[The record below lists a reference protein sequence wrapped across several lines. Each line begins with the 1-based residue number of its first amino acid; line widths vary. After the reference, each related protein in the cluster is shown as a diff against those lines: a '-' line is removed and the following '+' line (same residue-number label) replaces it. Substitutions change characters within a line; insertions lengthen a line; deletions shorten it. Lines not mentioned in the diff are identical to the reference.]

1 MSNKVSEQSFL
12 QVVKKIVE
20 IESLNFAYPDGTVA
34 LKAITLDV
42 LEGEKVAL
50 IGPNGAGQSTFLL
63 HLNGIFRGDGS
74 VRIDGLPM
82 EKANLK
88 SIRQKVGLVFQN
100 PDDQL
105 FCPTVFE
112 DVAFGPQNL
121 GLESDEVQ
129 RRVDESLSAVG
140 MLGAAKK
147 SPFRLSFGEKKKV
160 AIATVLALRPSVLV
174 IDEPTA
180 NLDPRGRRGIIALL
194 RNLGGTQVIA
204 THDLSLARELCNR
217 TIVLDGGEKVA
228 DGPTATILGDEGLL
242 DAHGLL

>member
-1 MSNKVSEQSFL
+1 MKKV
-12 QVVKKIVE
+12 IE
-20 IESLNFAYPDGTVA
+20 IESLRFSYPDGTVG
-34 LKAITLDV
+34 LKGISLAV
-42 LEGEKVAL
+42 HEGERVAL
-50 IGPNGAGQSTFLL
+50 VGPNGAGKSTFLL

-74 VRIDGLPM
+74 VRIDGLTM
-82 EKANLK
+82 EKRNLK
-88 SIRQKVGLVFQN
+88 AIRQKVGLVFQN

-121 GLESDEVQ
+121 GLGPEEVR
-129 RRVDESLSAVG
+129 RRVQESLTAVA
-140 MLGAAKK
+140 MEGAAQK

-160 AIATVLALRPSVLV
+160 AIATVLALQPSVLV

-194 RNLGGTQVIA
+194 RELGGTQIIA
-204 THDLSLARELCNR
+204 THDLPLVQELCSR

-228 DGPTATILGDEGLL
+228 DGATAAVLEDQELL
-242 DAHGLL
+242 EAHGLV

>member
-1 MSNKVSEQSFL
+1 
-12 QVVKKIVE
+12 VKKIVE
-20 IESLNFAYPDGTVA
+20 IESLNFSYPDGTVA
-34 LKAITLDV
+34 LKGITLDV
-42 LEGEKVAL
+42 FEGDTVAL
-50 IGPNGAGQSTFLL
+50 IGPNGAGKSTFLL

-74 VRIDGLPM
+74 VKIDGLPM
-82 EKANLK
+82 EKGNLK

-121 GLESDEVQ
+121 GLPAEEVQ
-129 RRVDESLSAVG
+129 RRVEESLSAVG

-160 AIATVLALRPSVLV
+160 AIATVLSLRPAILV

-180 NLDPRGRRGIIALL
+180 NLDPRGRKGIIALL
-194 RNLGGTQVIA
+194 RKLGGTQVIA
-204 THDLSLARELCNR
+204 THDLPLAGELCGR
-217 TIVLDGGEKVA
+217 TILLDAGEKVA
-228 DGPTATILGDEGLL
+228 DGPSATILEDGALL
-242 DAHGLL
+242 EAHGLL

>member
-1 MSNKVSEQSFL
+1 M
-12 QVVKKIVE
+12 KKIVE
-20 IESLNFAYPDGTVA
+20 IESLNFSYPDGTVA
-34 LKAITLDV
+34 LKGITLDV
-42 LEGEKVAL
+42 FEGDTVAL
-50 IGPNGAGQSTFLL
+50 IGPNGAGKSTFLL

-74 VRIDGLPM
+74 VKIDGLPM
-82 EKANLK
+82 EKGNLR

-121 GLESDEVQ
+121 GLPAEEVQ
-129 RRVDESLSAVG
+129 RRVEESLSAVG

-160 AIATVLALRPSVLV
+160 AIATVLALRPAVLV

-180 NLDPRGRRGIIALL
+180 NLDPRGRKGIIALL
-194 RNLGGTQVIA
+194 RKLGGTQVIA
-204 THDLSLARELCNR
+204 THDLSLAGELCGR
-217 TIVLDGGEKVA
+217 TILLDGGEKVA
-228 DGPTATILGDEGLL
+228 DGPSATILEDGALL
-242 DAHGLL
+242 EAHGLL